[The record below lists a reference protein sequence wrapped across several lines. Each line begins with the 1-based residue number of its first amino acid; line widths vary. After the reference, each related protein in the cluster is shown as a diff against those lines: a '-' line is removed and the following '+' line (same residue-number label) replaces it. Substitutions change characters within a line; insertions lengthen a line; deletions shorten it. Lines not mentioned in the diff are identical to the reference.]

1 MTDSL
6 LNEALRLKSELEQAR
21 QAPTAVDLQAEAKRM
36 RAERDESALRQTAV
50 GAQGSTPDTTARALG
65 LSRQTGLPVPVV
77 ERNMS
82 EVERR
87 AEFDRL
93 GRVAE
98 DPNMAAFVT
107 DPTNYRLA
115 RDDFDTLQAV
125 SDVARS
131 LPAGAVKGL
140 GSAAAGLGSAIDAGA
155 RQIDRGV
162 RSLFGDSA
170 ANLFWFDGFNPA
182 TGLMQ
187 GGDFL
192 KDVGAG
198 VGVPAERQNLATDIS
213 EGVGQLGQQLA
224 MMIMTGGVAGTTM
237 LFSQGVDQQ
246 RERQDRQGV
255 YGRDATTDAALFA
268 GGAVTAL
275 TERYGLDFLMRKLPD
290 PVRAGIMGKIRD
302 VMLSA
307 GNEAAQEVV
316 EGILQN
322 VVEYAFYNPDA
333 EILQDFSREAM
344 AAGGAAAVVRSL
356 ILAAVGGK
364 GAARHQQA
372 ATQATQDAE
381 ALKQINTLAEQSN
394 LRQRSPEKFA
404 EFVRGL
410 VEQDRSVEIDAR
422 TAAVLFQ
429 DQPDLGQFMT
439 PDEVARLTREVALAQ
454 ETGADVRM
462 PLATFVGAFSGH
474 AKFDE
479 LADNVRVSEDA
490 PTARE
495 AAEWSP
501 EELER
506 QVNMLRDDIASAVG
520 QQNATQVIFDDM
532 FRQLKAA
539 AVDDA
544 AATRYAAIV
553 AARVRTR
560 AERLGVD
567 AVEMYSDQRPA
578 VRRQLSG
585 RQDVDMLDL
594 ALDDLRSKVKISDRA
609 AYGPSMLETIADRG
623 GVIDPGGEF
632 KAAERWHRGAPG
644 RKKLVRAA
652 GPENADMLDG
662 SGFTARYQVDS
673 VARAMQEAGYI
684 DENVPPEQ
692 LVEKFM
698 DLFAQEM
705 DGRPVYS
712 LQNRDEGRAGRL
724 ERRAMLDEQLSALGL
739 DPNRVTA
746 AEVREAQERWA
757 AEQVGMPAERK
768 RTIMDQPAW
777 HGSPHV
783 FDRFSLDAIGTG
795 EGAQAYGWGLYFA
808 GRKEIAEYYREKL
821 TPQPGVEAGRFAS
834 RLQYKTEVFE
844 QVTSKHP
851 DLARED
857 VARMA
862 DNYSRLF
869 WSRAENKVTRGDV
882 MMNAWLD
889 DKIGFEQRM
898 VDSPTYKS
906 SPVGLYVLQE
916 MKALPLPDWVEAK
929 GRLYK
934 VEIPEDNEYL
944 LWDKPL
950 KEQPELV
957 ARMFDAARD
966 GSEMRNSI
974 GDESVM
980 QIVQDMDD
988 GTDPDLTGKD
998 FYDKIAYAF
1007 DENQEKASRYLASI
1021 GIAGIKYLDG
1031 SSRAAGDG
1039 SFNYVVFDDS
1049 RVEIKEFQQSRPEQT
1064 RNLVVVHN
1072 IKPDGVLNAARLGGL
1087 PVPSLAVANKDIG
1100 FDSFGTISLIADPSM
1115 VDPKA
1120 NKAAKVFD
1128 ADVYSPRYPSV
1139 DYVVN
1144 YREFRKVQEQTA
1156 DLEKRLDVGEV
1167 SMNDLESKGVRAIR
1181 ESAIWKATF
1190 LSERGIAI
1198 EPVIENGRKSRWG
1211 TEKAISGAIE
1221 PLQAEFSNW
1230 ADQQAAALV
1239 SKERIFDGFTNAGNR
1254 KYLPHNLD
1262 TVVKIL
1268 KRGLRAGESFN
1279 YGVGTIRSNYAKQF
1293 RSLKA
1298 IQDKRE
1304 SIVTP
1309 EAMKAVKD
1317 ELSNDF
1323 TALADLL
1330 RGNYKFD
1337 GGSFRYMDDLAQVLG
1352 EIATR
1357 GRTPLNEAFENLSA
1371 EQNQA
1376 IADFLGKL
1384 RDAPTEY
1391 FEAKVQRAVGLNEF
1405 VGAIVP
1411 KDVNPRVVETLKA
1424 AGLRVVEYDGT
1435 EDRKAKLSEFERQ
1448 FFQREGN
1455 TPRGS
1460 IQFLPSG
1467 RSIITLTG
1475 KADLSTFLHEMSHGW
1490 LEEMKA
1496 DAGRT
1501 DAPADIRADWERIAR
1516 YLEID
1521 PEVAEIPVEAHER
1534 FARTGEAYFMEG
1546 KAPSVDL
1553 ASAFERFKAW
1563 LVRIYRSIRDLNVPI
1578 NDEIRGVFDRML
1590 ATDAEIAQA
1599 QEQFKFVGMF
1609 MAAKD
1614 AGMTDQE
1621 FERYQNLAAKAR
1633 MDAEQ
1638 QVLARLQR
1646 EAARRDGDEYR
1657 EAREAIVNEVEAQ
1670 MRAEPVYAAIRLMQD
1685 GTLPDGKA
1693 AGRSYKMDRKL
1704 LKAAYGEG
1712 VVKRLPRNVTVKGG
1726 VPPEMVAPMFGFTSA
1741 DEMVQAM
1748 VNAAP
1753 FNAEVQS
1760 RTDRIMRERF
1770 PDPTKDGTAHE
1781 EAVQA
1786 MHGDAQMLVLEAE
1799 FKALKKLGAGK
1810 MVAAAVRREMA
1821 GKAAPSVGDVRA
1833 VRADQQESEALR
1845 MGPGAGAE
1853 GRAQVATE
1861 RLAADATAGEAKAAR
1876 RDQAKARKVAVDSLR
1891 VDRKALE
1898 KAAEQVVAESTVG
1911 DLLNTNKWRR
1921 AEKAAADAVVDAV
1934 AARDYASAAWHQRQR
1949 IINAYLVRQ
1958 SANVRAEVEKAIE
1971 RFTKYQGRKAPK
1983 SIDPDYLQQART
1995 ILDAYQF
2002 GPQLS
2007 ERKRTILELRA
2018 INDWIK
2024 ALDENEKAQLEIPP
2038 DILAA
2043 DEKTHYR
2050 DMKVGEFMGLRD
2062 SVENLVTMGRNKN
2075 RLLRE
2080 AKERDLNRVAALVGE
2095 TISQNMK
2102 ERADADKIEK
2112 GPGYRARQFVDGF
2125 FASHRKL
2132 EFLAREMDG
2141 FADLGTVWTALFK
2154 PLQDAQNVE
2163 TRMSLEAHD
2172 AMGKLFERFP
2182 EDARKTWRTKPVY
2195 YPEIEQSLTKA
2206 TVMALALNWGNDGNR
2221 EAIRKGYKWNDA
2233 QVKAVLDRTLTERDW
2248 QFVQEAWDYVDSFWP
2263 QLSGLEKRVKGVEP
2277 QKVEAVPVETPFGVL
2292 RGGYYPLKYDADR
2305 SERAYSHSVDKMA
2318 QQLMSGFVAKASTRA
2333 GAAIERVGSGGMPV
2347 RLEMDVLF
2355 EHVAE
2360 LIHDISHREAVL
2372 DVNRLL
2378 DHPEIK
2384 GAVLN
2389 TVGPQYHR
2397 AMKQQ
2402 VRDIAA
2408 GDVPALSWMDKTI
2421 NHLRGGMSIAAM
2433 GWKLTTALV
2442 QVTGFLQS
2450 VPRVG
2455 VGPMVKHVGSFY
2467 GNPLAMKAKTDW
2479 AFSKSVELRTRA
2491 NTYDRDIRDEM
2502 RKIEGNSTSAQVK
2515 RSFFYLTAMMDMGVA
2530 VPVWSAAYEQGM
2542 EKFKGDEAM
2551 AIDYADQMVRTTQS
2565 SGLMKDLA
2573 GVQRGGPTQKMFTM
2587 FYSYFSATYNNLVDE
2602 MKRLKRPTDMPRF
2615 VANMAFLTFL
2625 PAVLSEL
2632 MMGRGPDDG
2641 EDDEEGW
2648 AKWMAAT
2655 TLKYSLS
2662 GFVGVRDIVSALGTN
2677 FGYAGSPVGS
2687 AVEAVVT
2694 LGKEIGQGEADRGLV
2709 KAAFR
2714 AAGPVLHLPT
2724 GQAWITAEGI
2734 YLWAEGYDIT
2744 PFEMFVTRDP
2754 NKFR

>member
-6 LNEALRLKSELEQAR
+6 MNEALRLRTELDRAR
-21 QAPTAVDLQAEAKRM
+21 EAPTAIDLQAEAKRM
-36 RAERDESALRQTAV
+36 RAERDEQALRHTAV
-50 GAQGSTPDTTARALG
+50 QAQGSTPDTTARALG

-77 ERNMS
+77 ERNLS
-82 EVERR
+82 EVERK

-98 DPNMAAFVT
+98 DPGMAAFVT

-182 TGLMQ
+182 TGLMR

-198 VGVPAERQNLATDIS
+198 VGVPQERQNLATDIA
-213 EGVGQLGQQLA
+213 EGVGQLGQQIATL
-224 MMIMTGGVAGTTM
+224 IVTGGAAGTTM

-479 LADNVRVSEDA
+479 LADNVRVTEGA

-506 QVNMLRDDIASAVG
+506 QVGMLRDDVASAVG
-520 QQNATQVIFDDM
+520 QQNAAQVVFDDM

-567 AVEMYSDQRPA
+567 PVEMYFDQKPS
-578 VRRQLSG
+578 VRRQLQG

-594 ALDDLRSKVKISDRA
+594 ALDDLRGKVRISARA
-609 AYGPSMLETIADRG
+609 AYGPSLLESIADRG

-644 RKKLVRAA
+644 RKKLVRAV

-662 SGFTARYQVDS
+662 DGFTARYQVDS

-698 DLFAQEM
+698 ELFAQEM

-712 LQNRDEGRAGRL
+712 LRNRDEGRAGRL

-746 AEVREAQERWA
+746 AEVREAHERWS

-783 FDRFSLDAIGTG
+783 FDRFSLDKIGTG
-795 EGAQAYGWGLYFA
+795 EGAQAFGWGLYFA
-808 GRKEIAEYYREKL
+808 GRKEIAKYYRKEL
-821 TPQPGVEAGRFAS
+821 AGRFGGRWDFTPAN
-834 RLQYKTEVFE
+834 EVE
-844 QVTSKHP
+844 EEV
-851 DLARED
+851 
-857 VARMA
+857 A
-862 DNYSRLF
+862 DNIRELF
-869 WSRAENKVTRGDV
+869 LGGVAYDTADGIRKFLGDGDAVAAFDKMLAEGRA
-882 MMNAWLD
+882 
-889 DKIGFEQRM
+889 
-898 VDSPTYKS
+898 
-906 SPVGLYVLQE
+906 
-916 MKALPLPDWVEAK
+916 VETK
-929 GRLYK
+929 PPSGRLYK

-950 KEQPELV
+950 SEQPENIKAALAQYYATATGATLEM
-957 ARMFDAARD
+957 AREQIDAETERTGAMEYRAIARQFENDDAAWARLGITPND
-966 GSEMRNSI
+966 VSGR
-974 GDESVM
+974 
-980 QIVQDMDD
+980 
-988 GTDPDLTGKD
+988 TDQ
-998 FYDKIAYAF
+998 A
-1007 DENQEKASRYLASI
+1007 ASLALREA

-1049 RVEIKEFQQSRPEQT
+1049 RVQ
-1064 RNLVVVHN
+1064 
-1072 IKPDGVLNAARLGGL
+1072 
-1087 PVPSLAVANKDIG
+1087 
-1100 FDSFGTISLIADPSM
+1100 
-1115 VDPKA
+1115 
-1120 NKAAKVFD
+1120 
-1128 ADVYSPRYPSV
+1128 
-1139 DYVVN
+1139 
-1144 YREFRKVQEQTA
+1144 
-1156 DLEKRLDVGEV
+1156 
-1167 SMNDLESKGVRAIR
+1167 
-1181 ESAIWKATF
+1181 
-1190 LSERGIAI
+1190 
-1198 EPVIENGRKSRWG
+1198 
-1211 TEKAISGAIE
+1211 
-1221 PLQAEFSNW
+1221 
-1230 ADQQAAALV
+1230 
-1239 SKERIFDGFTNAGNR
+1239 
-1254 KYLPHNLD
+1254 
-1262 TVVKIL
+1262 
-1268 KRGLRAGESFN
+1268 
-1279 YGVGTIRSNYAKQF
+1279 
-1293 RSLKA
+1293 
-1298 IQDKRE
+1298 
-1304 SIVTP
+1304 VT
-1309 EAMKAVKD
+1309 
-1317 ELSNDF
+1317 
-1323 TALADLL
+1323 
-1330 RGNYKFD
+1330 
-1337 GGSFRYMDDLAQVLG
+1337 
-1352 EIATR
+1352 
-1357 GRTPLNEAFENLSA
+1357 
-1371 EQNQA
+1371 
-1376 IADFLGKL
+1376 
-1384 RDAPTEY
+1384 
-1391 FEAKVQRAVGLNEF
+1391 
-1405 VGAIVP
+1405 
-1411 KDVNPRVVETLKA
+1411 
-1424 AGLRVVEYDGT
+1424 
-1435 EDRKAKLSEFERQ
+1435 EFE
-1448 FFQREGN
+1448 QREGD

-1460 IQFLPSG
+1460 IQFLPGG

-1496 DAGRT
+1496 DAARA

-1521 PEVAEIPVEAHER
+1521 PEVDEIPVEAHER

-1546 KAPSVDL
+1546 KAPSLEL

-1578 NDEIRGVFDRML
+1578 NDDIRGVFDRML

-1599 QEQFKFVGMF
+1599 QEQYKFVGMF
-1609 MAAKD
+1609 RAAKD

-1633 MDAEQ
+1633 MEAEQ
-1638 QVLARLQR
+1638 KVLARLQR
-1646 EAARRDGDEYR
+1646 EAARVDSDEYR
-1657 EAREAIVNEVEAQ
+1657 EAREGVANEVEAQ

-1685 GTLPDGKA
+1685 GALPDGKA
-1693 AGRSYKMDRKL
+1693 AGRSYKLDRKL
-1704 LKAAYGEG
+1704 LKEAYGES
-1712 VVKRLPRNVTVKGG
+1712 VVKRLPRNVTAKGG

-1748 VNAAP
+1748 LNAAP
-1753 FNAEVQS
+1753 FNAEVQA

-1781 EAVQA
+1781 EAIQA
-1786 MHGDAQMLVLEAE
+1786 LHGDAQMLVLEAE

-1810 MVAAAVRREMA
+1810 MVEAAVRREMA
-1821 GKAAPSVGDVRA
+1821 GKAAPSVGDVRGA
-1833 VRADQQESEALR
+1833 RATQSEIDKAA
-1845 MGPGAGAE
+1845 MAE
-1853 GRAQVATE
+1853 GVDPQVRAQVSTD
-1861 RLAADATAGEAKAAR
+1861 RLAVEATAKEAKAAR
-1876 RDQAKARKVAVDSLR
+1876 RDQAKARKIAVDALR

-1898 KAAEQVVAESTVG
+1898 KASEQIVADATVG

-1971 RFTKYQGRKAPK
+1971 RFTKYAGRKAPK
-1983 SIDPDYLQQART
+1983 SIDPDYLQQVRT

-2007 ERKRTILELRA
+2007 DRKRTILELRA
-2018 INDWIK
+2018 INNWIK
-2024 ALDENEKAQLEIPP
+2024 ALDENQQAQLEVPP
-2038 DILAA
+2038 EILAA

-2062 SVENLVTMGRNKN
+2062 TVESLVAVGRNKN

-2102 ERADADKIEK
+2102 ERGDRDQIEK

-2141 FADLGTVWTALFK
+2141 FVDLGPVWTALFK
-2154 PLQDAQNVE
+2154 PLQDAQNTE

-2172 AMGKLFERFP
+2172 AMAKMFERFP
-2182 EDARKTWRTKPVY
+2182 EDARRTWRTKPVY
-2195 YPEIEQSLTKA
+2195 YPELGQSLTKS
-2206 TVMALALNWGNDGNR
+2206 TVMSLALNWGNEGNR
-2221 EAIRKGYKWNDA
+2221 EAIRKGYKWDDA

-2248 QFVQEAWDYVDSFWP
+2248 QFVQDAWDYVDSFWP
-2263 QLSGLEKRVKGVEP
+2263 QLAGLEKRVKGVEP
-2277 QKVEAVPVETPFGVL
+2277 QKVEASPVVTPFGTL

-2378 DHPEIK
+2378 DHPEVK

-2389 TVGPQYHR
+2389 TAGPQFHR

-2408 GDVPALSWMDKTI
+2408 GDVPALNWMDKTI

-2467 GNPLAMKAKTDW
+2467 GNPFAMKAKVDW

-2530 VPVWSAAYEQGM
+2530 VPVWSAAYERGM
-2542 EKFKGDEAM
+2542 EKFKGDETK

-2573 GVQRGGPTQKMFTM
+2573 GIQRGGPTQKMFTM
-2587 FYSYFSATYNNLVDE
+2587 FYSYFSATYNLMVDE

-2632 MMGRGPDDG
+2632 MMGRGPEE
-2641 EDDEEGW
+2641 EDREKPEGW
-2648 AKWMAAT
+2648 LAWAASM

-2662 GFVGVRDIVSALGTN
+2662 GFVGVRDVVNALGTN

-2694 LGKEIGQGEADRGLV
+2694 LGKEIGQGEADRGLA

-2744 PFEMFVTRDP
+2744 PFEMLVTRDP